1 MDDRASSL
9 DQTAWSTDDRPL
21 FMAHHP
27 DRFDGLDAERL
38 DDEDCA
44 PREY

>member
-9 DQTAWSTDDRPL
+9 DQTAWAIDDRSL
-21 FMAHHP
+21 FTARHP
-27 DRFDGLDAERL
+27 HRFDGLDAERL